1 MTNLKNDINKKVYWA
16 DKLGAISAFLCIIH
30 CLAVPTFLAMGIG
43 FLSNPIIAFLFI
55 LISFISIYKTTKGNS
70 LKGISVFLWLAFT
83 GLVITTLFEERA
95 EVFEY
100 GMFIFS
106 SLIILG
112 HFYNMRYYLT

>member
-1 MTNLKNDINKKVYWA
+1 MTQTKKIYWA

-43 FLSNPIIAFLFI
+43 FISNPIIAFGFV
-55 LISFISIYKTTKGNS
+55 LIAFISIYKTTRGNFT
-70 LKGISVFLWLAFT
+70 KRISIFLWVAFICFV
-83 GLVITTLFEERA
+83 LSTLLEERA
-95 EVFEY
+95 EIFEY

-112 HFYNMRYYLT
+112 HFYNMRYCVRP